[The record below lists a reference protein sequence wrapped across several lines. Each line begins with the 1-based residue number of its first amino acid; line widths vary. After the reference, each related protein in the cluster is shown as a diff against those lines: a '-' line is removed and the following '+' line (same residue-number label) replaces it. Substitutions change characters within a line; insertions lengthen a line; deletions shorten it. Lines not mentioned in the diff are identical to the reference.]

1 MIAVM
6 PVKQCYESNTI
17 VTLKWNNSFATQLAH
32 TIITIP
38 FRNHKLI
45 LYSPP
50 HSVAI
55 ELKEL
60 EDILG
65 SFPEVGLLLGS
76 QGIVGYKHRMATP
89 S

>member
-1 MIAVM
+1 MKLELICFQ
-6 PVKQCYESNTI
+6 PHKYCI
-17 VTLKWNNSFATQLAH
+17 TL
-32 TIITIP
+32 P
-38 FRNHKLI
+38 FCNHKII

-65 SFPEVGLLLGS
+65 PFSEFGLLLGS
-76 QGIVGYKHRMATP
+76 QGIIGYKH
-89 S
+89 